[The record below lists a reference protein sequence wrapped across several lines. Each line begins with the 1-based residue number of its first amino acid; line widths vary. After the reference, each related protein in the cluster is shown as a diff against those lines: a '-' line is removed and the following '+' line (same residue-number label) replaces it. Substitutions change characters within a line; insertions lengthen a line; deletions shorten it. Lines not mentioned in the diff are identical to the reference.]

1 MPGAWQVF
9 NRSHFRP
16 PAKASI
22 LPSFAKAAPPDP
34 NPSTHLFPSPSH
46 PIHFHSHP
54 TSGGL
59 ADEQSLVCCPFSARG
74 LCLHLLD
81 KPGIY
86 HADPGT
92 QGHAENL
99 AGNGCSGRHQAG
111 RNSSPSP
118 ASPTW
123 ELRRSREGTWPE
135 LETPTVDFKSRL
147 QVYSCLCWFSAL
159 RVGSI
164 QQKEWVRCV
173 GDPVIPLWLP
183 EKDL

>member
-1 MPGAWQVF
+1 MNPGFSTNHLCDPGLLIKCPAQGGGE
-9 NRSHFRP
+9 NRRDRNGKCLVPGRCSVDLTSGPLQRP
-16 PAKASI
+16 LSCLPLPRQ
-22 LPSFAKAAPPDP
+22 LPSTPTPPLIS
-34 NPSTHLFPSPSH
+34 PSRSH

-59 ADEQSLVCCPFSARG
+59 ADERSLVCCPFSARG

-111 RNSSPSP
+111 RNSSSSP
-118 ASPTW
+118 AFPTW
-123 ELRRSREGTWPE
+123 ELRHSREGTC
-135 LETPTVDFKSRL
+135 
-147 QVYSCLCWFSAL
+147 QN
-159 RVGSI
+159 
-164 QQKEWVRCV
+164 
-173 GDPVIPLWLP
+173 
-183 EKDL
+183 